1 MTAESGLIEWERPVV
16 RRTTIK
22 PESNETDIPERADFT
37 VPAPIMNSHLEPS
50 QDPAG
55 CRTLYVLGFGI
66 AGAILANTLV
76 FIYFASLYASS

>member
-1 MTAESGLIEWERPVV
+1 M
-16 RRTTIK
+16 K

-37 VPAPIMNSHLEPS
+37 VPAPIMISHLDAS

-55 CRTLYVLGFGI
+55 CRTLYVLGFGL